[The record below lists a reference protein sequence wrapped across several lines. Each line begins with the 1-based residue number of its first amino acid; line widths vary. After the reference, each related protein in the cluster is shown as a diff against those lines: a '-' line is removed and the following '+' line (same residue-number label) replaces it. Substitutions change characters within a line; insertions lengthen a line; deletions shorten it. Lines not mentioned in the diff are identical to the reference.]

1 MDQIGRRKILHAG
14 GAVVAA
20 LVAAPFI
27 AAAQRLEKIK
37 RIGYVIPQ
45 SSGERNEAFVEALRS
60 LGYVEGRNLHIEMR
74 FAEGMPE
81 RLPNLVEDVIRT
93 GIDVLVVGSTIGAR
107 AAKNA
112 TTTIPIVFA
121 GSSDPVA
128 AGIVTNLARPDGN
141 LTGTSLA
148 LSDGFAAKYLQLL
161 SEAAPDV
168 RHFAALWNS
177 SNPAAKRFPTDLQG
191 AGRTLGSRIDL
202 HQASNAGE
210 LDAALAAI
218 GSSGARG
225 LIVAPSPFAVTRQD
239 TLIQFAATKGLPAIY
254 FDESFP
260 LAGGLMAY
268 GPSFVDAHRRAATY
282 VDRIL
287 KGARPGDLPVEQP
300 TKFNLIVNLR
310 AANALGRRIPQ
321 AILLRADRVI
331 E

>member
-1 MDQIGRRKILHAG
+1 MDQIGRRRMLHAG
-14 GAVVAA
+14 GAVVVA
-20 LVAAPFI
+20 LVAAPFT
-27 AAAQRLEKIK
+27 AAAQRSERIN

-45 SSGERNEAFVEALRS
+45 SHGERNEAFVQALRA
-60 LGYVEGRNLHIEMR
+60 LGYIEGRNLHIEMR
-74 FAEGMPE
+74 FAEGRPE

-161 SEAAPDV
+161 MEAAPGI

-177 SNPAAKRFPTDLQG
+177 SNPAAKRFATDLQG
-191 AGRTLGSRIDL
+191 AGRTLATRVDL
-202 HQASNAGE
+202 HHASNAGE

-218 GSSGARG
+218 GGSGARG
-225 LIVAPSPFAVTRQD
+225 LIVTPSPFAVARQN

-260 LAGGLMAY
+260 QAGGLMAY

-287 KGARPGDLPVEQP
+287 KGAKPSDLPVEQP
-300 TKFNLIVNLR
+300 TKFSLIVNLR
-310 AANALGRRIPQ
+310 AANSLGLKIPQ
-321 AILLRADRVI
+321 SILLRTDRVI

>member
-1 MDQIGRRKILHAG
+1 MDQIGRRRTLLAG
-14 GAVVAA
+14 SAVIVA
-20 LVAAPFI
+20 LVTAPLT
-27 AAAQRLEKIK
+27 AAAQRSERIH

-45 SSGERNEAFVEALRS
+45 SHGERNEAFVQALRA

-74 FAEGMPE
+74 FAEGRPE
-81 RLPNLVEDVIRT
+81 RLPNLVEEVIRT

-161 SEAAPDV
+161 MEATPGI
-168 RHFAALWNS
+168 RHFAALWSS
-177 SNPAAKRFPTDLQG
+177 SNPAARRFATDLQG
-191 AGRTLGSRIDL
+191 AARTLGTRIDL
-202 HQASNAGE
+202 HHASNAGE

-218 GSSGARG
+218 SGSDARG
-225 LIVAPSPFAVTRQD
+225 LIVTPSPFAVTRQD
-239 TLIQFAATKGLPAIY
+239 TLIQFAATKGLPAMY

-260 LAGGLMAY
+260 KAGGLMAY

-287 KGARPGDLPVEQP
+287 KGAKPGDLPVEQP
-300 TKFNLIVNLR
+300 TKFSLIVNMR
-310 AANALGRRIPQ
+310 TANALGLRIPQ
-321 AILLRADRVI
+321 AFLLRVDRVI